1 MAIKVPGTFEAGT
14 VDGILTDSKYIR
26 GGYIS
31 VSTHQE
37 LEDLGSGV
45 KVPGTKV
52 YVEEEDLIY
61 TFVKNEQ
68 GELVYKT
75 ESAELDVAKE
85 LEDLKKHKVSRY
97 EAPVIEERR
106 AYIVKPDGNDDTL
119 PIHNAPLGNDLP
131 IRSEGGQ
138 VKTANGEES
147 DDAANIS
154 QLTSRAIEETIKEVV
169 PKTTI
174 QFALDME
181 HNTGWYVSN
190 VNVIRFDFA
199 SIDDIEKGECKYI
212 INWDGVDYEVYEEQ
226 FSTPG
231 SDGDPTKLYYDWQN
245 LGNANNDILRGYS
258 PVTKDLPFTITQDR
272 WDNKGDILIYAT
284 ESTDATHV
292 ISVKRVTGNYKK
304 LTPEYYYEGYA
315 HLRKSKASSS
325 ASLGLNEIEL
335 RNSFAVGDGNKLR
348 GNGSN
353 NAVIGSGNKT
363 TDSNASLVTGY
374 LNETNGKWV
383 GNLTSGLFN
392 KIDTVQGTTVLGH
405 GNTITKGS
413 GVSAS
418 LVSGYKNTIGDEQYE
433 LPSDVGAPG
442 ISVLGYM
449 NTIVPKQATLG
460 GEKGSTGVVN
470 ILGMNNTVSETAVKS
485 TYIGNSNKS
494 EALSVSNAV
503 IGNSNT
509 LNKTKDDVAIMN
521 TTVVGSANT
530 VSNNVAQT
538 HVMGDLNK
546 VDGKSNAYVV
556 GRNNTVDIDH
566 QYVVGKYSAPDENA
580 VYKFGYGT
588 KDEPKNLFTLHEDGS
603 GTLAGAPQ
611 NENDIVRLKE
621 LDSAFSDINIEN
633 GLGNGSLQQ
642 KYVKNDIDY
651 SANATGENAT
661 AFGGK
666 RYNKL
671 TDANRTPTSA
681 EGKQSFAAG
690 GSSHAYGDYAIAMAK
705 DNKSYQAAS
714 FTVGGGNQT
723 GRTEAEFNDF
733 YWDSVNNV
741 GLHGGSKDANGNIID
756 AYGDTYADSYSFGG
770 TFGEVNVNRG
780 RDSIVGGINNKVDAL
795 QSIVA
800 GDRNVSIT
808 GAKHIVAGFN
818 NNVTD
823 VNNTVN
829 GDSNTVAGPNNVVG
843 GYKNNV
849 NGLANTINGA
859 NNTAD
864 GDYNLIEGQ
873 ANITASRSST
883 IVGYKNAIGYTRDD
897 NLSNAQKTKLEVRD
911 EFVAGVGNTASHG
924 NGGLIGCGLKTGKDE
939 QVAVGVANEG
949 KSNTVFEVGN
959 GSYTQDDSGAIH
971 ITNRKNAFEVLDD
984 GRAKVQTAPK
994 ENNDI
999 VTLQYAK
1006 ARFAAL
1012 NDGTA
1017 IPDDADL
1024 NNYTTPG
1031 NYTYLGMNIKNAPPQ
1046 QSLTKRFRMY
1056 VLAFNSDGAGAY
1068 RQIVI
1073 SAENTIY
1080 WRSISDG
1087 FTTEW
1092 YKFTSGGEF
1101 ITPSTATSDATSGT
1115 FTADEWSKLQANMN
1129 NKILF
1134 NNEIYR
1140 LNDPGHTPGIWSYVH
1155 TGWDGADI
1163 MDKSINVT
1171 VATGA
1176 WTLVTGQAS
1185 GGGGKLYLHKVN
1197 LTGTYLIDIYSS
1209 YSTTFTYESFVAYL
1223 NKIARVIPC
1232 YIWADDGRA
1241 KYQLTRVGYISSVG
1255 IYTGWYNGNEYN
1267 DVYTYSIESDTVTE
1281 L

>member
-1 MAIKVPGTFEAGT
+1 MSEKDVVENVDSPGEIAIPYADNNTPGIASFDSKDFT
-14 VDGILTDSKYIR
+14 VDPNG
-26 GGYIS
+26 
-31 VSTHQE
+31 
-37 LEDLGSGV
+37 
-45 KVPGTKV
+45 
-52 YVEEEDLIY
+52 
-61 TFVKNEQ
+61 
-68 GELVYKT
+68 
-75 ESAELDVAKE
+75 
-85 LEDLKKHKVSRY
+85 KVSSI
-97 EAPVIEERR
+97 VERGIPQYLGKITGTGTGTTDLNWEVDWKSR
-106 AYIVKPDGNDDTL
+106 PTIVT
-119 PIHNAPLGNDLP
+119 
-131 IRSEGGQ
+131 
-138 VKTANGEES
+138 NGEEEV
-147 DDAANIS
+147 DKAKRIKPGEYIM
-154 QLTSRAIEETIKEVV
+154 LTEHFNQFLPGDIFRITSVQIEGSKYTV
-169 PKTTI
+169 KTNNVK
-174 QFALDME
+174 AL
-181 HNTGWYVSN
+181 SL
-190 VNVIRFDFA
+190 A
-199 SIDDIEKGECKYI
+199 SIVGPQGERG
-212 INWDGVDYEVYEEQ
+212 NEGAQGVPYLAY
-226 FSTPG
+226 T
-231 SDGDPTKLYYDWQN
+231 
-245 LGNANNDILRGYS
+245 NNI
-258 PVTKDLPFTITQDR
+258 
-272 WDNKGDILIYAT
+272 
-284 ESTDATHV
+284 ESTIGPIVDALMYLEDGHFNRTPIIKQEEYQDV
-292 ISVKRVTGNYKK
+292 VTVDWY
-304 LTPEYYYEGYA
+304 
-315 HLRKSKASSS
+315 
-325 ASLGLNEIEL
+325 
-335 RNSFAVGDGNKLR
+335 
-348 GNGSN
+348 
-353 NAVIGSGNKT
+353 NKT
-363 TDSNASLVTGY
+363 TQQAFMVTGLIQNKDSATNKWVARITAATDITGAVGPQGKEGTGMADIESIDYPNGQFTYVGYDKTDGLQVSAIAKFKKNAGDEYDIPATVDIPLVTGD
-374 LNETNGKWV
+374 
-383 GNLTSGLFN
+383 GL
-392 KIDTVQGTTVLGH
+392 
-405 GNTITKGS
+405 S
-413 GVSAS
+413 M
-418 LVSGYKNTIGDEQYE
+418 
-433 LPSDVGAPG
+433 DVGEAA
-442 ISVLGYM
+442 
-449 NTIVPKQATLG
+449 TEDEDKIV
-460 GEKGSTGVVN
+460 
-470 ILGMNNTVSETAVKS
+470 VKS
-485 TYIGNSNKS
+485 LNSNLENGEG
-494 EALSVSNAV
+494 EASIQQRYL
-503 IGNSNT
+503 
-509 LNKTKDDVAIMN
+509 KDDN
-521 TTVVGSANT
+521 
-530 VSNNVAQT
+530 
-538 HVMGDLNK
+538 
-546 VDGKSNAYVV
+546 
-556 GRNNTVDIDH
+556 
-566 QYVVGKYSAPDENA
+566 
-580 VYKFGYGT
+580 
-588 KDEPKNLFTLHEDGS
+588 
-603 GTLAGAPQ
+603 
-611 NENDIVRLKE
+611 
-621 LDSAFSDINIEN
+621 
-633 GLGNGSLQQ
+633 
-642 KYVKNDIDY
+642 DY
-651 SANATGENAT
+651 SATATGENAT

-666 RYNKL
+666 RYDKL

-756 AYGDTYADSYSFGG
+756 AYGDTYADSCSFGG

-1185 GGGGKLYLHKVN
+1185 GGGKLYLHKVN

-1223 NKIARVIPC
+1223 NKIARDIPC

-1241 KYQLTRVGYISSVG
+1241 KYQLTRVGYISSAG